1 MPELEP
7 EKKPSRAVLFD
18 LDGTLLDTL
27 DDLADAMNQV
37 LIDLGAPTHDR
48 EAYRHFIG
56 DGVEWLVR
64 RALPTAQTSD
74 EQVQRS
80 VAEMRRHYDARWDR
94 KTRPYPGIP
103 ELLDALAARR
113 LPLAILSNKPH
124 DFVVKLADRLLG
136 RWSFARVLGARPG
149 VPKKPDPIA
158 TRAVAAELGIPPDAW
173 LYLGDTGTDMQTARA
188 AGMVAVGVLWGFRD
202 ADELRA
208 DGAQRLI
215 ARPLELLDL
224 L

>member
-1 MPELEP
+1 MPDERFA
-7 EKKPSRAVLFD
+7 RAVLFD

-27 DDLADAMNQV
+27 DDLADAMNRV

-64 RALPTAQTSD
+64 RALPHEQASD
-74 EQVQRS
+74 EQVKRA
-80 VAEMRRHYDARWDR
+80 VAEMRRHYGACWDR
-94 KTRPYPGIP
+94 KTRPYPEIP
-103 ELLDALAARR
+103 ELLDALAERQ
-113 LPLAILSNKPH
+113 LTLAILSNKPH
-124 DFVVKLADRLLG
+124 DFVVRLADRLLG
-136 RWSFARVLGARPG
+136 RWCFARVLGARPG
-149 VPKKPDPIA
+149 VPKKPDPTA
-158 TRAVAAELGIPPDAW
+158 ARAVAAELGIPPSAW
-173 LYLGDTGTDMQTARA
+173 RYLGDTAIDMQTARA
-188 AGMVAVGVLWGFRD
+188 AGMAAVGVLWGFRD

-208 DGAQRLI
+208 GGAQQLI